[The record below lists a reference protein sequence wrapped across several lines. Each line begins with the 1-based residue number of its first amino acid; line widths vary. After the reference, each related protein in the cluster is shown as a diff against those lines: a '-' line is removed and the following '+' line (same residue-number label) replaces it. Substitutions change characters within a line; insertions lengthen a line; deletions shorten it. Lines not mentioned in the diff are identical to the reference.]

1 MRSAALHDLLLVGAH
16 QSNQLNDVHG
26 QQENNRRELDALSAR
41 VAALTQAAQRRPD
54 QAKTAVP
61 LGEPISPVPDREF
74 SALLADARRAYPHV
88 RHPAR
93 LLPSALHVQAIG
105 RHQELKTAV
114 CQSRVLNRTEVVVSG
129 FAGLLSAI
137 VSAVCVDVPKHPG
150 WLGGKPEAGG
160 PLSNWVKEQIN
171 AAVPDAARRNW
182 ERASWVPYD
191 ASHSGGLRNPVT
203 GLSPNS
209 HRFQS
214 LGHDPLVGLIIGVR
228 DLMLGQF
235 TAIDKMG
242 KVVIN
247 QIGPGV
253 GFWEALLTFVVHLAS
268 DVTTAR
274 GLPVPLMP
282 LLQFIQKGSFG
293 AQGYTVADVSRQMY
307 RSGYDLRHGVAMALP
322 VLLTEVLVRTFY
334 LFEQLRAGKT
344 LKEAL
349 PLNQP
354 KLRRMLLIAHGV
366 AAAGNAGKVILT
378 RNPLAINA
386 PQWVAL
392 ADYAIPEA
400 TWQLWGKNQ
409 AVQRL
414 IDEDFEVFDA
424 LYNQHQA
431 PQGTFRL

>member
-1 MRSAALHDLLLVGAH
+1 ML
-16 QSNQLNDVHG
+16 
-26 QQENNRRELDALSAR
+26 
-41 VAALTQAAQRRPD
+41 
-54 QAKTAVP
+54 
-61 LGEPISPVPDREF
+61 
-74 SALLADARRAYPHV
+74 
-88 RHPAR
+88 PA
-93 LLPSALHVQAIG
+93 ALHVQAIG

-160 PLSNWVKEQIN
+160 PLSNWVKDQIN
-171 AAVPDAARRNW
+171 AALPDAARRNW

-191 ASHSGGLRNPVT
+191 ASHSGGLSNPVV

-242 KVVIN
+242 NVVVN

-268 DVTTAR
+268 DVTTTR

-282 LLQFIQKGSFG
+282 LLQFVQVGSFG
-293 AQGYTVADVSRQMY
+293 KQGYTVADISRQMY

-349 PLNQP
+349 PLTQP

-392 ADYAIPEA
+392 AGYAIPEA

-424 LYNQHQA
+424 LYRQQEG